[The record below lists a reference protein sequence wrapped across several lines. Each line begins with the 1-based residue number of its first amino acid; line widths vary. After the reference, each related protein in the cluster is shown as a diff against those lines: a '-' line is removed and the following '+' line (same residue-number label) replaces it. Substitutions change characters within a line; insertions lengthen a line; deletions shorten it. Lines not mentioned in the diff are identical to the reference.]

1 MYPGYW
7 ELSTSAGWS
16 AGNSSSEIDDELVM
30 ILTVLCQLGRPLS
43 ENGLSTSFFN
53 YRCKNISSWAA
64 KNCVVCRVLVC
75 TGAWMARTM
84 MLSKEGWEGCLDP
97 HQLLT
102 GAKRREFSGMIHV
115 ITSNVIIPATPSNPQ
130 QPIHSLRLARTSKTF
145 IPTSSRSCDFRYSL
159 TVTNFDEAMD
169 ALRSSTRTWGLTG
182 FMVLLEK
189 KQEPEDWSIDWLNIG
204 WAE

>member
-1 MYPGYW
+1 
-7 ELSTSAGWS
+7 
-16 AGNSSSEIDDELVM
+16 M
-30 ILTVLCQLGRPLS
+30 ILTVLYQLGPPLS
-43 ENGLSTSFFN
+43 ENGLSISFFY

-102 GAKRREFSGMIHV
+102 GA
-115 ITSNVIIPATPSNPQ
+115 
-130 QPIHSLRLARTSKTF
+130 SKTF

-189 KQEPEDWSIDWLNIG
+189 SKNQKIG
-204 WAE
+204 DLIGSTLAERSSNFLHHFEGVTGLKRELMKP